1 MSVKSDE
8 TAIIKNIL
16 QTEKQMFCS
25 ICMKFMC
32 SIHFYENNRTHYSP
46 WTSCNYK
53 AFMASYRRFLTIN
66 YNTFKS
72 NLELLEIVINKIDKL
87 NEYISGKK
95 GSKTFGKVHK
105 IDMENLKILVSQ
117 DKYLQ
122 TPCENLCYTSIASAA
137 ELAKINGEWGGST
150 LEYIQKLLDIYKF
163 QPCKISSFLK
173 TVLLQGKTDIISCKE
188 VNNYITFN
196 NRSFNIC

>member
-1 MSVKSDE
+1 MSVKSEE
-8 TAIIKNIL
+8 TAIIRNIL

-25 ICMKFMC
+25 VCMKFMC

-53 AFMASYRRFLTIN
+53 AFMTSFRKFLTIS
-66 YNTFKS
+66 YNTFKT
-72 NLELLEIVINKIDKL
+72 NLELLGIVICKIDKL

-122 TPCENLCYTSIASAA
+122 NPCDNNCYFTLTHLDELDKIKA
-137 ELAKINGEWGGST
+137 EWTGPT
-150 LEYIQKLLDIYKF
+150 LEYIQKLLDIFKF
-163 QPCKISSFLK
+163 QPCKISSFLRN
-173 TVLLQGKTDIISCKE
+173 VLLQERAESISCKA
-188 VNNYITFN
+188 VKRKYL
-196 NRSFNIC
+196 